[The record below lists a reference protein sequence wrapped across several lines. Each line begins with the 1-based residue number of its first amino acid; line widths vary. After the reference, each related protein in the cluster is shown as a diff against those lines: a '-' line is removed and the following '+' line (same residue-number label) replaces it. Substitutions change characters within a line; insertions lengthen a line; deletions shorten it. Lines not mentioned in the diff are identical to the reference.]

1 MQNPSDEGGVPI
13 TVRFEFFN
21 ANEELD
27 LSPPYKVNLSVMNNH
42 FEDFDEARITIINS
56 CDFRT
61 AEERCFYYMFNKTRK
76 TFIKKED
83 DISEYIPDKKVA
95 VKDKKEKSIKE
106 AKELIMVNCKNFAE
120 QICDILHNETLT
132 YVNKNSE
139 NEDKGSTPV
148 NSNVVEVKRI
158 LRYLEDNFKM
168 DFFAEE
174 FINLNGISYLDKII
188 KYNSGNMKAYA
199 LQSIRKLLDF
209 QSAYEYFYQKIE
221 LLSTF
226 FNIAMKND
234 QENIKAPLYALDLL
248 IKIIGQS
255 EERAMYI
262 IDVAEKYAKKTHTKL
277 FNQIINNLSESNL
290 EIELKLKS
298 LIFINM
304 IINYCHP
311 SKLPRILI
319 ELNDI
324 GIFELLDYNLKQEQ
338 KKAQKQRHEGD
349 FEDQINM
356 FIEKAKKTKAESE
369 YEVELIKKSIED
381 MRNHINEIK
390 QKYNSFNEEKE
401 FYDYITNE
409 FINYL
414 DISECVCY
422 QSGITN
428 PKEPKE
434 RFDPF
439 IKKNVQVDASGMV
452 DFKQLVENENK
463 SKFDELSN
471 KYNEL
476 DKEYNKM
483 LEIKKKIGGG
493 DTEVTNDE
501 IKELEKKLKL
511 EKDSTTEFQ
520 TTKED
525 LLKKIQELEQKI
537 ATGSVGSGS
546 GSGSGVVVSGPVPPP
561 PPPPPPPPGV
571 PGVPGAVPPPPPPP
585 PPPGVPLPPGVPPP
599 PGVPLPPGIPPPPGV
614 PLPPGAPTFSVPNV
628 PTPTKPKITL
638 KAKVKQLQWKRVL
651 LMPKTS
657 EDRPDLIWNQMN
669 EIKLD
674 VDEVV
679 SLFGV
684 KKKEIEKVE
693 EKKPKVE
700 VKKFLDTKRTQEVSI
715 ISSKLPGPDVVGTAL
730 ITFDQASLNSEQVD
744 GLLKILITKEE
755 LEMYKNMGEEGNWD
769 KGEKYII
776 KINNIPNHK
785 TKLQIW
791 SLINKFEEKLPGI
804 TESLKY
810 MVGACEEIKSNKH
823 FTLILSII
831 LGLGNILNGGSN
843 KGQADG
849 FGIDLLKK
857 LPGIKDNNGNSI
869 ITWICSKAHK
879 IDSSFEGFKG
889 KFPQLEKAVQFSMK
903 ETNEVLNAIKKIIKE
918 IEKLLKDLPDDKFK
932 EKSQENLDYF
942 KTKVDGFN
950 KQDEKNKETYINL
963 VKYYGYKETDDI
975 CNKNEVFFKML
986 LDFFK
991 EVDKSMPKL
1000 DVKKILSMQNRAIGK
1015 KVDQNVL
1022 MNNLMSQLKQK
1033 VQGGTKIGNKT
1044 EIKK

>member
-1 MQNPSDEGGVPI
+1 MSKPSEEGGVPI
-13 TVRFEFFN
+13 TVRFEFMN

-27 LSPPYKVNLSVMNNH
+27 LSPPYKVYLSVEKNK
-42 FEDFDEARITIINS
+42 FEDFDEARINIINS

-61 AEERCFYYMFNKTRK
+61 PEERCYYYMFNKSRK

-83 DISEYIPDKKVA
+83 NISIYINNETNI
-95 VKDKKEKSIKE
+95 KDKKDKNEKE
-106 AKELIMVNCKNFAE
+106 ANELIMVNCKNFAE
-120 QICDILHNETLT
+120 QICDILHKETLT
-132 YVNKNSE
+132 YSNKDSESE
-139 NEDKGSTPV
+139 NKASS
-148 NSNVVEVKRI
+148 NSSNIIEVRRI
-158 LRYLEDNFKM
+158 LRYLEDNFKI

-188 KYNSGNMKAYA
+188 RYNSGNMKAYA

-221 LLSTF
+221 ILSTF
-226 FNIAMKND
+226 FEIAMQND
-234 QENIKAPLYALDLL
+234 QENIKAPLYALDIL

-262 IDVAEKYAKKTHTKL
+262 IDVAEKYARRTHTKL
-277 FNQIINNLSESNL
+277 FYQIINNLSEHNL
-290 EIELKLKS
+290 ETELRLKS

-319 ELNDI
+319 ELKDI
-324 GIFELLDYNLKQEQ
+324 GIFALLEKNLQQEQ
-338 KKAQKQRHEGD
+338 KNTQKTRHEGD

-356 FIEKAKKTKAESE
+356 FKEKSQKAQAESE
-369 YEVELIKKSIED
+369 YEVELIKKRIED
-381 MRNHINEIK
+381 MKNHMNEIK
-390 QKYNSFNEEKE
+390 QKYDSFIEQKE
-401 FYDYITNE
+401 FYDYIKNE

-434 RFDPF
+434 RLDPF
-439 IKKNVQVDASGMV
+439 LKKKVQTDANGLV
-452 DFKQLVENENK
+452 DFKQLIEEQNK
-463 SKFDELSN
+463 TEYDELSN
-471 KYNEL
+471 KFNDL
-476 DKEYNKM
+476 DKECNK
-483 LEIKKKIGGG
+483 LKEIKKTLKGENG
-493 DTEVTNDE
+493 EVTNDQ
-501 IKELEKKLKL
+501 IAELEKQLKN
-511 EKDSTTEFQ
+511 EKESASQ
-520 TTKED
+520 LQNTKED
-525 LLKKIQELEQKI
+525 LEKKIQDLEQKI
-537 ATGSVGSGS
+537 ASGSASSGSVAAT
-546 GSGSGVVVSGPVPPP
+546 SGPVPPP

-585 PPPGVPLPPGVPPP
+585 PPPGVGGPPPPPPP
-599 PGVPLPPGIPPPPGV
+599 PGVPM
-614 PLPPGAPTFSVPNV
+614 PPGAPVFMAPNV
-628 PTPTKPKITL
+628 PTPTKPKIKL
-638 KAKVKQLQWKRVL
+638 KSKVKQLQWKRVL
-651 LMPKTS
+651 LLPKT
-657 EDRPDLIWNQMN
+657 DKKRPDLIWNQMN

-674 VDEVV
+674 VNEVV

-693 EKKPKVE
+693 EKKPKIE

-715 ISSKLPGPDVVGTAL
+715 ISSKLPGPEVVGNAL

-744 GLLKILITKEE
+744 GLLKILVTKEE
-755 LEMYKNMGEEGNWD
+755 LEMYKSMGEDGNWD

-785 TKLQIW
+785 AKLQIW
-791 SLINKFEEKLPGI
+791 SLINKFEEKLPGMV
-804 TESLKY
+804 ESLKY
-810 MVGACEEIKSNKH
+810 MVGACQEIKSNQH
-823 FTLILSII
+823 FKLILSII
-831 LGLGNILNGGSN
+831 LGLGNILNGGSIR
-843 KGQADG
+843 GQADG
-849 FGIDLLKK
+849 FGLDLLKK

-879 IDSSFEGFKG
+879 IDPSFEGFKG
-889 KFPQLEKAVQFSMK
+889 KFPQMEKAVQFSMK
-903 ETNEVLNAIKKIIKE
+903 ETNEVLNGIKTIIKE
-918 IEKLLKDLPDDKFK
+918 IEKLLKALPDDKFK

-942 KTKVDGFN
+942 KSKVEGFD
-950 KQDEKNKETYINL
+950 KQDSKNKETFKSL
-963 VKYYGYKETDDI
+963 VTFYGYKETDDI

-1000 DVKKILSMQNRAIGK
+1000 DVKKVLSMQNRAIGK

-1033 VQGGTKIGNKT
+1033 VQGGSKIKKT
-1044 EIKK
+1044 EVKTKS